1 MISWVEYRTTTVT
14 NDFKGTS
21 FTSYFE
27 TYVDGNGDA
36 QIASSYE
43 DRTRTAA
50 GDYTTRI
57 VGGSTIVSWRFY
69 GSLFTHTYF
78 PRQVVTPIITTAPTI
93 STRYVYTNTATR
105 EVESEIWSGGSETYT
120 EGTATLTRTT
130 FNAVYTTGTI
140 QDLLIE
146 EEEGYYIAHEQQYN
160 TVGLITIGEN
170 TFETWYHPTGAVIV
184 AEDTVYEDPSSFTY
198 VSFGTAKDL
207 RELYGGPEFF
217 SDLSSYGVF
226 PITAGTT
233 STATRI
239 TNSFTYHAVELITA
253 EATGYTLTNSITGG
267 GVFGYAE
274 TIKSVYRNNII
285 NNHSPSATGPFN
297 VFRNYSTITEKIN
310 QNWFPNKTETLPESQ
325 QWHLYSYRKP
335 DIETQLQITFTGGIR
350 VESLEI
356 STLTRVNSGTYYY
369 TINGGGL
376 TTIGG
381 DGSGQI
387 LFPETRG
394 GLFFSEKNWANPDL
408 NYTNT
413 EATFRSFNRVLTMQ
427 NAAITIPLE
436 NFYPA
441 SVYKNQA
448 VYFSKPTF
456 ITYAKTTIQSLF
468 APISFSVWDTNS
480 ANWTTVFCSLSRN
493 NLSSSWSYSTPT
505 GQVTSSGS
513 GQIEISY
520 EEKYP
525 KRAIPRID
533 IRREAFFSSIHPT
546 PIGGIDYP
554 QTTVEAINI
563 DIFHYLE
570 TTFNSSASA
579 SHSSQNLNF
588 SVVRNETTT
597 IGPDISL
604 RTYLPLLTG
613 NGIQFTT
620 NENPLFKRLGASST
634 NHFPLDEINYAIS
647 ELRFNRPNY

>member
-14 NDFKGTS
+14 NDFKGTR

-27 TYVDGNGDA
+27 TYEDGYGDI
-36 QIASSYE
+36 QVNSSYE

-50 GDYTTRI
+50 ADNTTRI
-57 VGGSTIVSWRFY
+57 VGGSTIVNWRWY
-69 GSLFTHTYF
+69 DSIFTHTYF

-93 STRYVYTNTATR
+93 STRYVYTKTVTR
-105 EVESEIWSGGSETYT
+105 EVESSEWSGGSETYT

-146 EEEGYYIAHEQQYN
+146 DEEGNYIAHEQQYN

-170 TFETWYHPTGAVIV
+170 TFETWYHPTGDVIV

-198 VSFGTAKDL
+198 VSFGTAKNV
-207 RELYGGPEFF
+207 RELHGGTEFF

-239 TNSFTYHAVELITA
+239 TNSFTYHVVELLTA
-253 EATGYTLTNSITGG
+253 DASGAGS
-267 GVFGYAE
+267 FAE
-274 TIKSVYRNNII
+274 TTKDIYLRNII
-285 NNHSPSATGPFN
+285 AHDWSGGRGPYY
-297 VFRNYSTITEKIN
+297 VFRNYSTITEKVD

-335 DIETQLQITFTGGIR
+335 DIETQAKVTFTGGIN
-350 VESLEI
+350 VESFEN
-356 STLTRVNSGTYYY
+356 STSTRVNSGTYYY
-369 TINGGGL
+369 SMNGGGL

-381 DGSGQI
+381 GHSGQI
-387 LFPETRG
+387 LFPETAVA
-394 GLFFSEKNWANPDL
+394 LFFSEKNWAKPDL

-413 EATFRSFNRVLTMQ
+413 EATFRSFNRGLTMQ

-436 NFYPA
+436 NFFPA
-441 SVYKNQA
+441 AVYKNQA
-448 VYFSKPTF
+448 VYFSQPTF
-456 ITYAKTTIQSLF
+456 ITYAKTTIVSSF
-468 APISFSVWDTNS
+468 DEYPSFSVFDTNS
-480 ANWTTVFCSLSRN
+480 KNWTTVFCSLRGN

-513 GQIEISY
+513 GQIEVSY
-520 EEKYP
+520 EEKYL

-533 IRREAFFSSIHPT
+533 IRREGYFSSIDPT
-546 PIGGIDYP
+546 PIGGVDYP

-597 IGPDISL
+597 IGPDISI
-604 RTYLPLLTG
+604 RTYLQLLTG

-620 NENPLFKRLGASST
+620 NENPLFKGVGASST
-634 NHFPLDEINYAIS
+634 NHFPLDFFNYAIS
-647 ELRFNRPNY
+647 ELRFNRINY